1 MGRYRQLPGQDPL
14 VGRPQASGQLQ
25 VSQHPAGGPVPE
37 PVPWRPT
44 PTVKH
49 QACTTV
55 RTSLRSQV
63 PDTLWFSVGRP
74 GYDLR
79 AAACSSSTAHL
90 SCGTRTTCLRRATR
104 TTCAS
109 RTTSLH
115 WATCPSLIYSISLLL
130 SRSMQLHFILSL
142 SSSVN
147 HKLIHKQDDT
157 LPFDYQFVL
166 NLQSILVY
174 VRPDIIYHHH

>member
-25 VSQHPAGGPVPE
+25 VSQHPVGGAVPE

-63 PDTLWFSVGRP
+63 PDTLWFFVGRS

-79 AAACSSSTAHL
+79 AAACSSSTA
-90 SCGTRTTCLRRATR
+90 
-104 TTCAS
+104 
-109 RTTSLH
+109 SLY
-115 WATCPSLIYSISLLL
+115 WATWSTCTNSGTQQCLI
-130 SRSMQLHFILSL
+130 
-142 SSSVN
+142 
-147 HKLIHKQDDT
+147 
-157 LPFDYQFVL
+157 LPLCLFVT
-166 NLQSILVY
+166 
-174 VRPDIIYHHH
+174 